1 MVYLED
7 AQLLE
12 ALKTVA
18 FEDICITSA
27 VALHMGTAP
36 ADAFVMADV
45 PGVAVVFEKADGT
58 KCERCWKILP
68 DVGSH
73 SHAAVCQRCDNAL
86 G

>member
-1 MVYLED
+1 VVYLED
-7 AQLLE
+7 PQVLE

-18 FEDICITSA
+18 FEDVCITSA
-27 VALHMGTAP
+27 VSLSTGTAP
-36 ADAFVMADV
+36 ADAFAMAEV
-45 PGVAVVFEKADGT
+45 PGVWVVFEKADGQ

-73 SHAAVCQRCDNAL
+73 SHAAVCQRCDSAL